1 MGRPDRNFFAPTV
14 PGTVAALARAWHR
27 WVGWERGHG
36 QQLPLECGAARDHPG
51 GVGGPPFPLSSWC
64 PAGMGHP
71 GMGLSCA
78 WFPYGAKGHAGM
90 LLIPAPPSLRTDP
103 GAGWGGGVPKG
114 PLQGRA
120 AWRGRRP
127 HLPRPCP
134 CPHSRSQSK
143 PPVPPRSVPFGGR
156 SVGWGRPHPVPHPAN
171 ANSPTQHHQPPP
183 RQGQWVPGSSQNP
196 GPSGRAVGSEAAGGG
211 GPACAPHV
219 AGEAGAKQA
228 DASLGVPRSGGA
240 CWC

>member
-1 MGRPDRNFFAPTV
+1 MGGYGPPVPRRPGGKTLPWCASGAVAVGRPDRNFFAPTV

-103 GAGWGGGVPKG
+103 GAGWGGGG
-114 PLQGRA
+114 PQRSPPGQSSVAGQEA
-120 AWRGRRP
+120 ASAP
-127 HLPRPCP
+127 SLSLSPF
-134 CPHSRSQSK
+134 
-143 PPVPPRSVPFGGR
+143 PVPVQASCPPPQCPFWWQKCGVGR
-156 SVGWGRPHPVPHPAN
+156 TPSC
-171 ANSPTQHHQPPP
+171 PPP
-183 RQGQWVPGSSQNP
+183 R
-196 GPSGRAVGSEAAGGG
+196 
-211 GPACAPHV
+211 
-219 AGEAGAKQA
+219 
-228 DASLGVPRSGGA
+228 
-240 CWC
+240 

>member
-103 GAGWGGGVPKG
+103 GAGWGGGSPKVPSRAEQRG
-114 PLQGRA
+114 GAGGRI
-120 AWRGRRP
+120 
-127 HLPRPCP
+127 C
-134 CPHSRSQSK
+134 
-143 PPVPPRSVPFGGR
+143 PVPV
-156 SVGWGRPHPVPHPAN
+156 PVPI
-171 ANSPTQHHQPPP
+171 
-183 RQGQWVPGSSQNP
+183 P
-196 GPSGRAVGSEAAGGG
+196 GPSPSLLSPPAVSLLVAEVWGGEDPILSPTPLTPTAPHSITSHPPGRASGYRGAPKIQGPRAGRWDRRQLGGG
-211 GPACAPHV
+211 A
-219 AGEAGAKQA
+219 Q
-228 DASLGVPRSGGA
+228 LVPPM
-240 CWC
+240 